1 MALRPLGPPGRRP
14 TGPPSPVSE
23 LGRRQVQ
30 RYLLPTE
37 RPVIATRRHPAMIAE
52 PVASGVA
59 GVVVAGLAVARI
71 GDSFSLLTD
80 VVALGAVALVLRML
94 WQLVEWRRD
103 WFVVTDERLLLT
115 YGILTRRVAI
125 MPLVKVTDMSYNV
138 SVVGRLLR
146 YGEFVFES
154 AGQEQALHKVN
165 YLGRSQYLF
174 SVLSAELFGP
184 HGIASSRRFRP
195 RLDD

>member
-1 MALRPLGPPGRRP
+1 M
-14 TGPPSPVSE
+14 
-23 LGRRQVQ
+23 Q

-37 RPVIATRRHPAMIAE
+37 RPVITTRRHPAMVAE
-52 PVASGVA
+52 PVTSAVL
-59 GVVVAGLAVARI
+59 GVVLAGMVVVKV
-71 GDSFSLLTD
+71 GDSFSLLTNL
-80 VVALGAVALVLRML
+80 VALGAVVLMLRML
-94 WQLVEWRRD
+94 WQLYEWRRD

-115 YGILTRRVAI
+115 YGILTRRVAV
-125 MPLVKVTDMSYNV
+125 MPLSKVTDMSYNV
-138 SVVGRLLR
+138 SVMGRLLR

-165 YLGRSQYLF
+165 FLGRSQYLF